1 MKKLL
6 LLPIIII
13 FLNSCGYRKNADV
26 YSGDNDEE
34 SYYVVRVF
42 APTFTN
48 SPPIKT
54 YSLPMEGINDFK
66 VDSINKEA
74 DKYIENCEK
83 YTNN

>member
-6 LLPIIII
+6 LLQIIILFI
-13 FLNSCGYRKNADV
+13 SCGYHKEEYV
-26 YSGDNDEE
+26 YTPFMSNE
-34 SYYVVRVF
+34 SYYRVRVF
-42 APTFTN
+42 PPIGLTN
-48 SPPIKT
+48 SGALMI
-54 YSLPMEGINDFK
+54 YQIPMEGINDFK